1 MSKFN
6 NYARELN
13 TIATEA
19 FKSYTEAEQ
28 RLKAATD
35 AMSKYNRFG
44 GNIPQGLAAEHARAK
59 ADYLEAKDAY
69 TAAKKGLSASDNE
82 QVKTLRKN
90 LMAAIEAENM
100 ADPAQLDTATLE
112 LLKSGILSA
121 NEYAHLMSEAKKSS
135 NNTMV
140 RLIGKYAGEAAE
152 RATDPMQAASLRG
165 ITYDSKSAGYADRVQ
180 AFDNMLDVMNRAANN
195 PAMVSCWEELTADI
209 VEKF

>member
-6 NYARELN
+6 HYARELN
-13 TIATEA
+13 EIANEAFDAFKKAEKKLNEATE
-19 FKSYTEAEQ
+19 E
-28 RLKAATD
+28 RN
-35 AMSKYNRFG
+35 KYNRYG

-69 TAAKKGLSASDNE
+69 TAAKKRLFASDNE

-121 NEYAHLMSEAKKSS
+121 NEYAHLMGEAKRCN

-140 RLIGKYAGEAAE
+140 RMIGKYAGEAAE
-152 RATDPMQAASLRG
+152 RASDPMQAASLRS
-165 ITYDSKSAGYADRVQ
+165 ISMDSKSAGYADRVQ
-180 AFDNMLDVMNRAANN
+180 AFDNMVNVMNRAANN